1 MTILYNFSTI
11 SEKTGCRGPLD
22 PTAKPLTREKTIQPA
37 TQATS
42 VLGWPVTRLITS
54 FLGLFRKNL
63 GRGRAIG

>member
-37 TQATS
+37 TQAIS
-42 VLGWPVTRLITS
+42 VLGLPVTD
-54 FLGLFRKNL
+54 
-63 GRGRAIG
+63 